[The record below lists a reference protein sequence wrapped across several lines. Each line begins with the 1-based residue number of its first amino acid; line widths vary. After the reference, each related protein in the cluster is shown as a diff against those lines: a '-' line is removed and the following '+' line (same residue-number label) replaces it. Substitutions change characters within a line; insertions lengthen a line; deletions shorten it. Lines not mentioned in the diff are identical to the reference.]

1 MRPLLCLLLAA
12 CTAAHA
18 HDTWFEPRGGT
29 LALGTGNQFPLIE
42 TGIAAQHVAR
52 SGCRGGPLAVAQE
65 TDSAL
70 LFTPPPGA
78 RSCWLQLDAFE
89 LTLDPAL
96 IDTYLREVNPPPDVR
111 AAAQALQRE
120 GRPWHERYVKHARIA
135 FEPDPEPAGLGLEL
149 VLESTAPPTFRAFR
163 DGQPLPGFAVEL
175 RHERARI
182 GAWRRT
188 DAEGRVALPLPL
200 PGRWLLRGIDLRPA
214 PDGRWDSRFATLAF
228 DVQNGMNL
236 RSNARSANQAAATAA
251 MASEPAS
258 STPRR

>member
-18 HDTWFEPRGGT
+18 HDTWLEPRDGT
-29 LALGTGNQFPLIE
+29 LALGTGAMFPRIE

-52 SGCRGGPLAVAQE
+52 SGCRGGPLALAQE
-65 TDSAL
+65 SETAL
-70 LFTPPPGA
+70 HFTPPPGTA
-78 RSCWLQLDAFE
+78 TCWLQLDAFE

-96 IDTYLREVNPPPDVR
+96 IDTYLREVNPPPEVR

-135 FEPDPEPAGLGLEL
+135 FAPDPEPAGLGLEL
-149 VLESTAPPTFRAFR
+149 VLESTAPHTFRAWR

-188 DAEGRVALPLPL
+188 DAEGRVTLDLPL

-214 PDGRWDSRFATLAF
+214 PDGTWYSRFATLAF
-228 DVQNGMNL
+228 GVQNGMNF
-236 RSNARSANQAAATAA
+236 RSNARSANQAPATAA
-251 MASEPAS
+251 MASEPTI
-258 STPRR
+258 STPLR